1 MVFVLGL
8 AVVAA
13 AAVSLSGV
21 RVAQTNAAGWSCNGS
36 TLLCD
41 RPFNDVVFPAT
52 HNSMSNAD
60 DGWTF
65 PFQQH
70 GIAEQLD
77 YGIRM
82 LLIDT
87 HYWRTNDDATQ
98 WVAKLPASAK
108 EQARAAM
115 TEAGAPRKGVF
126 LCHNFCALGRVRL
139 VDTLTT
145 MRLFM
150 DSHPHDVFAIFFQ
163 DDVTAADT
171 QAAFVRSGLIDEV
184 YTHETGA
191 PWPTLREMIHQH
203 KRLVVM
209 AEKGGPPPAWYGHG
223 WELTSDTSFNVQ
235 VPADL
240 NCALNRGKAT
250 NDLFLLNN
258 WIAKTVPQESD
269 AAQVNSYSFLLNRA
283 KTCMAERGRLP
294 NFIAVNFYE
303 TGDLLR
309 VVDTMNGL
317 DAKQPK
323 DESLAKIP

>member
-126 LCHNFCALGRVRL
+126 LCHNFCAL
-139 VDTLTT
+139 
-145 MRLFM
+145 
-150 DSHPHDVFAIFFQ
+150 
-163 DDVTAADT
+163 
-171 QAAFVRSGLIDEV
+171 
-184 YTHETGA
+184 
-191 PWPTLREMIHQH
+191 
-203 KRLVVM
+203 
-209 AEKGGPPPAWYGHG
+209 
-223 WELTSDTSFNVQ
+223 
-235 VPADL
+235 
-240 NCALNRGKAT
+240 
-250 NDLFLLNN
+250 
-258 WIAKTVPQESD
+258 
-269 AAQVNSYSFLLNRA
+269 
-283 KTCMAERGRLP
+283 
-294 NFIAVNFYE
+294 
-303 TGDLLR
+303 
-309 VVDTMNGL
+309 
-317 DAKQPK
+317 
-323 DESLAKIP
+323 